1 MFSSSEGVYVRMP
14 VMTKMRD
21 NMPAILII
29 LVLAFLVTIVFEWG
43 MNYLGLKSG
52 GRQDY
57 VGIID
62 GTKISY
68 QQFSDLVKRATDN
81 QKQQTGQDPDDNM
94 QRQIRDQVWNSLV
107 TQVLVENAAK
117 NMGITVTGQ
126 EIVDWVRGDNPPSFL
141 VQQFK
146 DSTGHFNRE
155 AYESAIADPRNKEIW
170 IQVEQALRQQRLVDK
185 VQSLIMASV
194 RATPGEIRQ
203 HFIDQNTKIDAQYAL
218 FDPNR
223 YIPDST
229 VTVTDG
235 DLQKFY
241 NEHQAE
247 FKMKATRKLKYV
259 LFSDRPSAR
268 DTQDVV
274 TELNSVL
281 QQINSG
287 ADFTELQKEYSEAKP
302 TEAYFKHGQ
311 MSQQKEEKVFAAKVG
326 DVIGP
331 YSDYDGFHLTK
342 ILDERHGTET
352 FVKARHILLT
362 TSGGKDEAAVMKEA
376 RELIARARKGEDFAE
391 LAKKYS
397 QEPGAASTGG
407 ELGWF
412 GKGRMVKPFE
422 DAAMKGK
429 PGEIVGPVKTQF
441 GIHII
446 KIEGKDNR
454 EVKLADIVMSVKAS
468 SQTKDDAFQRANDF
482 AYVAKKDGTFE
493 NDAAGFGLPVRET
506 PAFQKEGM
514 IPGIG
519 FNDVI
524 TKFAFSNDLNDI
536 SDAIEISG
544 GYAVFKI
551 SEVKKEG
558 VRPFDEVK
566 ESLKPR
572 VVREK
577 KMDMLKEIVVKD
589 RALLGDTTDLTVLQ
603 TKDPNVSVQTTGEFS
618 PNGSIPTI
626 GREPAFVGAAMVDPI
641 RKISEPVK
649 GTRGYYL
656 LKVLSR
662 TPFDSTS
669 FNLQKSVLETQVLQE
684 KKQRVVNEW
693 LASLK
698 EKATIEDD
706 RDLFYR

>member
-1 MFSSSEGVYVRMP
+1 MAL
-14 VMTKMRD
+14 MTKMRD
-21 NMPAILII
+21 NMPAILIL
-29 LVLAFLVTIVFEWG
+29 LVVAFLITIVFEWG
-43 MNYLGLKSG
+43 MNYLGIKGG
-52 GRQDY
+52 GRHDY

-62 GTKISY
+62 GKKISY
-68 QQFSDLVKRATDN
+68 QEFSDMVKRAADN
-81 QKQQTGQDPDDNM
+81 QKQQTGQDPDDDM
-94 QRQIRDQVWNSLV
+94 LRQIRDQVWNSLV
-107 TQVLVENAAK
+107 TQVLVENAAR
-117 NMGITVTGQ
+117 NAGITVTGQ

-146 DSTGHFNRE
+146 DSTGRFNRE
-155 AYESAIADPRNKEIW
+155 AYESAINDPRNKDIW

-185 VQSLIMASV
+185 VQSLVMASV
-194 RATPGEIRQ
+194 RATPGEIRE

-229 VTVTDG
+229 VTVTDD

-241 NEHQAE
+241 NDHQFE

-259 LFSDRPSAR
+259 LFSDQPSAR
-268 DTQDVV
+268 DSQDVM

-281 QQINSG
+281 AQIKSG
-287 ADFTELQKEYSEAKP
+287 VDFTELQKEYSEGKP

-311 MSQQKEEKVFAAKVG
+311 MSQQKEEAVFSAKVG
-326 DVIGP
+326 DVVGP
-331 YSDYDGFHLTK
+331 YSDYDGYHLTK
-342 ILDERHGTET
+342 ILDERHGNET

-362 TSGGKDEAAVMKEA
+362 ISGGKDEAAVMKEA
-376 RELIARARKGEDFAE
+376 RDLIERARKGEDFTE

-429 PGEIVGPVKTQF
+429 PGEIIGPVKTQF

-468 SQTKDDAFQRANDF
+468 SQTKDDAFQRAQDF
-482 AYVAKKDGTFE
+482 AYVAKDGKFE
-493 NDAAGFGLPVRET
+493 KDAASFGLQVHET

-519 FNDVI
+519 FNDVV
-524 TKFAFSNDLNDI
+524 TKFAFSSGLNDI
-536 SDAIEISG
+536 SDATQING

-551 SEVKKEG
+551 SEVKNEG

-572 VVREK
+572 VLREK
-577 KMDMLKEIVVKD
+577 KMDLLKEIVAKD
-589 RALLGDTTDLTVLQ
+589 RASIGDTTDLMVLQ

-618 PNGSIPTI
+618 PNGGIPTI
-626 GREPAFVGAAMVDPI
+626 GREPAFVGVALIDPVK
-641 RKISEPVK
+641 KISEPVR

-669 FNLQKSVLETQVLQE
+669 FNLQKSVLESQVLQE

-706 RDLFYR
+706 RDQFYR